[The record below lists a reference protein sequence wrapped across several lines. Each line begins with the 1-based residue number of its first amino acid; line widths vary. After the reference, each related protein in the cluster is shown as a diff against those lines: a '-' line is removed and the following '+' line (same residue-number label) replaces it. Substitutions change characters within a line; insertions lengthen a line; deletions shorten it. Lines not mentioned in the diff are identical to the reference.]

1 MILIALQD
9 ITKLVCRLLMIA
21 RQREKEVHI
30 NLDGWVARPLTV
42 SSGVSPVS
50 TLNLTIHAG

>member
-9 ITKLVCRLLMIA
+9 IMKLVCRLLMIA
-21 RQREKEVHI
+21 RQREKEVHV

-42 SSGVSPVS
+42 SSSVSHVS
-50 TLNLTIHAG
+50 TPDLTIHTG